1 MGKRRRPRVA
11 APPVAPLAKESPAA
25 EWATIGWLLTAL
37 TTAGCLAL
45 WGLARVAGFISQSEG
60 GPSEGQTLA
69 RVAGFL
75 LFAALVTG
83 TANLLLA
90 AAAHG
95 LRSVAPPRPLL
106 WFSLAVGVLP
116 MMLLWLA

>member
-1 MGKRRRPRVA
+1 MGKRRHPRVA
-11 APPVAPLAKESPAA
+11 APVAPVAKESPAA
-25 EWATIGWLLTAL
+25 EWATIGWLLAAL

-45 WGLARVAGFISQSEG
+45 WGLVRVAAYFGQSEG
-60 GPSEGQTLA
+60 VQSGGQTLA

-95 LRSVAPPRPLL
+95 LRSEAPPRPLR